1 MSIHPDSEGVHGK
14 CFGAGGPDMKHEGKR
29 ETVVNTDEFYMR
41 RALRLARKGE
51 RGVSPNPMVGAVI
64 VKGDRIVGEGYHACC
79 GENHAEIN
87 AIERAVEDPAGADF
101 YVTLE
106 PCCHHGRTPP
116 CVDRLIAVRPAR
128 VIVGTTDPNPRVAGR
143 GIAALKARGIETRV
157 GVLEAE
163 CLALNERFFKFIRTG
178 LPFVTLKFAQTLD
191 GRIATR
197 TGHSRWISSPPSL
210 RFAHELR
217 SVHDAILVG
226 VGTVIHD
233 DPELTVRRV
242 RGRNPLRVVLDSTL
256 RLPPTS
262 RLLSLK
268 DGAGTLIATL
278 DRADPERRRVLE
290 HMGAEI
296 LTVPPDARGRVSLP
310 HLMALLGAR
319 GISSVLIEG
328 GSQVITRALET
339 RLPDRLAIVVAPK
352 IVGRGTEAV
361 GDLGCDRMDQAI
373 PLAIRR
379 LRRKGTDWILEARF
393 ATPGP

>member
-1 MSIHPDSEGVHGK
+1 
-14 CFGAGGPDMKHEGKR
+14 
-29 ETVVNTDEFYMR
+29 
-41 RALRLARKGE
+41 
-51 RGVSPNPMVGAVI
+51 
-64 VKGDRIVGEGYHACC
+64 
-79 GENHAEIN
+79 
-87 AIERAVEDPAGADF
+87 
-101 YVTLE
+101 
-106 PCCHHGRTPP
+106 
-116 CVDRLIAVRPAR
+116 VDRLIAVRPAR